1 MVDNII
7 DQKVTNM
14 TTVTQF
20 YNAAY
25 PLQIRWKSGDF
36 DTTPTITSTGSTAT
50 SLIPSTPSPTTTSVP
65 VATQQAVSTSH
76 GLSTGSIVAIAVVVG
91 IVFLSALAAFI
102 WWKRKVVSRDKH
114 DDNEEVKLPPNQAF
128 HGYKA
133 ELETNVGERRVGE
146 MEDTAK
152 NWNNRAEPHGKFRTE
167 LDGNGRSEL
176 GEDGRLLQELA

>member
-25 PLQIRWKSGDF
+25 PLQIRWKAGDF
-36 DTTPTITSTGSTAT
+36 DTTPTTTSTGSTAT

-65 VATQQAVSTSH
+65 AATQQALSTSH

-91 IVFLSALAAFI
+91 VVFLFALAAFI
-102 WWKRKVVSRDKH
+102 WWKRKAVGRDKR
-114 DDNEEVKLPPNQAF
+114 NNNKEETVPSNQAF

-133 ELETNVGERRVGE
+133 ELETTVGERRVGE
-146 MEDTAK
+146 MEDTATS
-152 NWNNRAEPHGKFRTE
+152 WNNRAEPHGKIGTE